1 MEQFRA
7 ARKSLDETHVPA
19 NIKDTKKY
27 ADLAPER
34 RLAWKNIEHFDYFK
48 YETAGTCWKNGNKE
62 AEKEKRM
69 QEASKNAPW
78 QDESWKDPDGD
89 PLDGVEWKK

>member
-1 MEQFRA
+1 MQMGGNRHENKRSFVQFALRTA
-7 ARKSLDETHVPA
+7 IDCWDKAKVRKKEAVEKEVQAQEELAR
-19 NIKDTKKY
+19 
-27 ADLAPER
+27 
-34 RLAWKNIEHFDYFK
+34 
-48 YETAGTCWKNGNKE
+48 ETALKE